1 MGPFIHQYRLRFRLL
16 FFLLNDFFNHRLI
29 LIVAISLR
37 RGRRCLF
44 LRLFNWNL
52 FLFLAVDVDWERRGE
67 RRVLV
72 PTKPTIEQVRVEVSK
87 IVTHTRVMMFLFSR
101 YSSASGFKTSVISV
115 PRSIVFPRGSGY
127 TVKSLSSDDDAKTY
141 WAGSGLFSDFGAT
154 DAT

>member
-1 MGPFIHQYRLRFRLL
+1 M
-16 FFLLNDFFNHRLI
+16 
-29 LIVAISLR
+29 
-37 RGRRCLF
+37 
-44 LRLFNWNL
+44 
-52 FLFLAVDVDWERRGE
+52 
-67 RRVLV
+67 LV
-72 PTKPTIEQVRVEVSK
+72 PAKKTTIEHMHVEVSK
-87 IVTHTRVMMFLFSR
+87 IVTHTRVMIFLFSR